1 MKSSYIVKYSLLLAG
16 VIVIA
21 ACRDKKQTA
30 AHAKHNKMDTGL
42 TAQLQPVNSQV
53 IANVRTIIP
62 RTGTQIYSVT
72 AQGVIEY
79 DSRNETSL
87 AARVSGRIEKLYIR
101 YNYQPVQKGQLIMEI
116 YSPDLAAA
124 QRELLL
130 IARNGSNETLLQAAR
145 QKLVLLGM
153 TPEQVQRILATGN
166 ILYRIP
172 VYSNASGF
180 ILEKIAQAA
189 TANAAGTS
197 AVASATPGNVDMNS
211 MEGTVAI
218 PTAATVTAMPV
229 LLREGQYV
237 AAGQSLYTIYQTG
250 SLVATLFL
258 EPSLSAS
265 VKTGTRLVFYAAD
278 NVVKSGTVGLIE
290 PVLQNGRS
298 FTRIR
303 IYLQGKHT
311 FQPGQLVTAAI
322 PVVYEKGWWVPQ
334 QAVWQ
339 SGNRAYVFRKE
350 RDVLKA
356 AMIQTGVKVEGM
368 LQVLTDISNWQ
379 IAADAA
385 YLVDS
390 ESFIK
395 TSTNQ

>member
-16 VIVIA
+16 VIVMA
-21 ACRDKKQTA
+21 ACRDKKHPAT
-30 AHAKHNKMDTGL
+30 HATHNKLDTGL

-53 IANVRTIIP
+53 IANARTIIP

-79 DSRNETSL
+79 DNRNETSL

-153 TPEQVQRILATGN
+153 TPEQVQHILATGN

-180 ILEKIAQAA
+180 ILEKIAEAA
-189 TANAAGTS
+189 TANGTS
-197 AVASATPGNVDMNS
+197 AVASATPGNGDMNN
-211 MEGTVAI
+211 MGG
-218 PTAATVTAMPV
+218 TAATPAAAPATATPV

-237 AAGQSLYTIYQTG
+237 AAGQSLYTIYQAG
-250 SLVATLFL
+250 NLVATLFL

-278 NVVKSGTVGLIE
+278 NVVKRGTVGLIE

-298 FTRIR
+298 FTRVR

-350 RDVLKA
+350 QDVLKA
-356 AMIQTGVKVEGM
+356 AVVQTGVKVEGM
-368 LQVLTDISNWQ
+368 VQVLTDISNWQ